1 MKMAGS
7 LRPHAAG
14 RNSAHSVPAW
24 DGDCALLHS
33 FLLSP
38 PEPLRLGSG
47 GAPVF
52 LLEENEKMGANA
64 QRAS

>member
-52 LLEENEKMGANA
+52 LLEENEKMGVNA